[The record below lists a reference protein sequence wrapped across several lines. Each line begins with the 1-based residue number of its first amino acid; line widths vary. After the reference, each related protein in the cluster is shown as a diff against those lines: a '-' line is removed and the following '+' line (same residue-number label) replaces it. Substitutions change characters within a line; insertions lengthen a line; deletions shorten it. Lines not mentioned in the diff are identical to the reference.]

1 MKLQIKT
8 IVLLWMSLL
17 FYSCVEAQEFS
28 PKKSLPENQAQKE
41 STSGSVDYFPKAT
54 PESQGVPQ
62 AAIDRMQQLIVGF
75 IDAREIVGAE
85 ILVIKNRRTIM
96 HQVMGSD
103 DPGLAT
109 PLQRDRIYSIRSM
122 TKPLAG
128 VLAQMLIDEDVIDP
142 DESVGEYIESFASS
156 KSEPITIHHLLTH
169 RSGLPMRSPGRL
181 WSDYSSYE
189 SVVQIAEYWGNYE
202 PRLAEPGEA
211 YHYADANV
219 DTLGA
224 VIESATGQPAEQL
237 IQSRILEPLSMM
249 DTTAILRADDPRVSR
264 VAGKNGGGR
273 GRWKQ
278 FWRWQGQPYF
288 SFPMF
293 AQGYYS
299 TPSDYAKFLSVIMDR
314 GLFQGKRILSE
325 AAVARI
331 LTPVSRT
338 PMPTGF
344 ANLSASYG
352 QLMHVYNQDD
362 KVVVFG
368 HSGSDGTYAWAWPEE
383 DLMVLYFTQSR
394 GNITM
399 NRIEA
404 VIDSLLARPIT
415 DPR

>member
-1 MKLQIKT
+1 MKM
-8 IVLLWMSLL
+8 VFPLLISLL
-17 FYSCVEAQEFS
+17 FSSYVESQELMS
-28 PKKSLPENQAQKE
+28 GKS
-41 STSGSVDYFPKAT
+41 SGRQDSASVSGVYFPEAT
-54 PESQGVPQ
+54 PQSQGVHP
-62 AAIDRMQQLIVGF
+62 ASSDRLREMILGF
-75 IDAREIVGAE
+75 IDAQEIVGAE
-85 ILVIKNRRTIM
+85 IVVIKNRRTIM
-96 HQVMGSD
+96 HEALGVD
-103 DPGLAT
+103 DPASSI
-109 PLQRDRIYSIRSM
+109 PLELDRIYSIRSM

-128 VLAQMLIDEDVIDP
+128 ALAQILIDENVIDS
-142 DESVGEYIESFASS
+142 DDAVSQYVESFAAASS
-156 KSEPITIHHLLTH
+156 KPITIEHLLTH

-181 WSDYSSYE
+181 WSDYSSYN
-189 SVVQIAEYWGNYE
+189 SVLQIADYWSSFE
-202 PRLAEPGEA
+202 PRIGEPGEA

-224 VIESATGQPAEQL
+224 VIEKATGQPAEQL
-237 IQSRILEPLSMM
+237 IQSRILEPLEMS
-249 DTTAILRADDPRVSR
+249 DTIALLKPDDPRVKR

-299 TPSDYAKFLSVIMDR
+299 TPTDYAKFLAMIMDGGIFEGR
-314 GLFQGKRILSE
+314 RVLSE

-344 ANLSASYG
+344 VNLKASYG
-352 QLMHVYNQDD
+352 QLMHLYDQDG

-404 VIDSLLARPIT
+404 VIDSLLARPIVN
-415 DPR
+415 PR